1 VYLISELFRKKMASI
16 HSGQFDSQEN

>member
-1 VYLISELFRKKMASI
+1 MASI